1 MRCPHNPSSF
11 TPNLTP
17 VPIRRTLRLAS
28 LPQSINH
35 CRGNLN
41 VKVVTDSTA
50 DLPGDVVQELG
61 ITVIPLLIHIDDET
75 FEDGVTISVDG
86 FYNLLAT
93 GGVLPKT
100 SAPSS
105 GMFIEAYERLA
116 QETDAIVS
124 IHISAKLSA
133 AYAAALVA
141 RDGIDAPCKIEI
153 LDSLSTSIGLGLLV
167 VQAATMARDGA
178 SLEDI
183 VRVTEASIPRTQF
196 FGVLD
201 TLEYLHRGGR
211 IGKAA
216 SFLGAMLKLK
226 PILCLHDGIA
236 HPVERVRSREQ
247 ALDHLCEMV
256 GKMGPVSH
264 MAVTYTTDKPEMEQL
279 AFRLSQFFP
288 EDEIMRSRCSATTGT
303 YFGPGALGVAV
314 IQAPGSDGSDV
325 LAMATSATLQS

>member
-1 MRCPHNPSSF
+1 M
-11 TPNLTP
+11 T
-17 VPIRRTLRLAS
+17 
-28 LPQSINH
+28 
-35 CRGNLN
+35 
-41 VKVVTDSTA
+41 VKIVTDSTA
-50 DLPGDVVQELG
+50 DLPNHIVQDLG
-61 ITVIPLLIHIDDET
+61 ITVVPLLIHIDDET
-75 FEDGVTISVDG
+75 FEDGVTISTDG

-93 GGVLPKT
+93 GDVFPKT

-105 GMFIEAYERLA
+105 GMFIEVYERLA
-116 QETDAIVS
+116 QETDEIVS
-124 IHISAKLSA
+124 IHMSTKLSA
-133 AYAAALVA
+133 THAAALVA
-141 RDGIDAPCKIEI
+141 RDGVDSPVKIEVI
-153 LDSLSTSIGLGLLV
+153 DSLSASIGLGLLV
-167 VQAATMARDGA
+167 IQAATMAKNGA
-178 SLEDI
+178 RLSDI
-183 VRVTEASIPRTQF
+183 VDVTEASIPRIQF

-201 TLEYLHRGGR
+201 TLEYLHKGGR
-211 IGKAA
+211 IGKAV

>member
-1 MRCPHNPSSF
+1 M
-11 TPNLTP
+11 
-17 VPIRRTLRLAS
+17 I
-28 LPQSINH
+28 
-35 CRGNLN
+35 

-50 DLPGDVVQELG
+50 DLPGDVVRELG

-75 FEDGVTISVDG
+75 FEDGVTISPDG

-93 GGVLPKT
+93 GDVLPKT

-141 RDGIDAPCKIEI
+141 RDGIDAPCRIEI
-153 LDSLSTSIGLGLLV
+153 LDSLSTSMGLGLLV

-178 SLEDI
+178 NLEDI

-201 TLEYLHRGGR
+201 TLEYLHKGGR

-226 PILCLHDGIA
+226 PILCLHDGIV
-236 HPVERVRSREQ
+236 HPVERVRGREQ
-247 ALDHLCEMV
+247 ALDRLCEMV
-256 GKMGPVSH
+256 VSYGS
-264 MAVTYTTDKPEMEQL
+264 ASRLAIAYTTNEAEMEQF
-279 AFRLSQFFP
+279 ASRLSQFFP
-288 EDEIMRSRCSATTGT
+288 SGEMLRSRCGATIGS
-303 YFGPGALGVAV
+303 YLGPGALGVAL
-314 IQAPGSDGSDV
+314 IQAPVDTA
-325 LAMATSATLQS
+325 LTAAEFR